1 MKEVIS
7 HLPMSPRLNP
17 ELGYWNIH
25 CQAKIA
31 SNLTNRPYV
40 LSTNLLGEKPNKTTD
55 LSSTKSF
62 LDNLGIT
69 PELVWRDD
77 TDESLHFVSSII
89 SRGINEGWIRCQE
102 EEIFIC
108 QCGKTEFLNRE
119 ENLARRQARSTYDVD
134 GEAVKCKVCKKRA
147 VLKRRPCLL
156 IRLPE
161 SFDFSGIDFYPE
173 YAKKEVEQFVRFFLG
188 KEYLISR
195 STPRPVLIEV
205 GEKNF
210 WIDVD
215 LCWIPFFGHL
225 QEAHRMKIEILF
237 TGNRTLKQV
246 GLLLL
251 VNELLAA
258 RPPSMIIS
266 TPYID
271 IDFGDKPHLKAE
283 ELLSSNGR
291 GAIRVFLG
299 QTMGAT
305 NKQVSLPSSEI
316 YLIKKALENYQ
327 ALKQLF
333 SGEGSEEG
341 VDFRIFLNPRNMNI
355 VKGILK
361 KLRSKKRHSLTPY
374 EQDLLRAILR

>member
-25 CQAKIA
+25 CQARIA

-40 LSTNLLGEKPNKTTD
+40 LSANLLGEKPNKNTD
-55 LSSTKSF
+55 LSSTISF
-62 LDNLGIT
+62 LGNLGFT
-69 PELVWRDD
+69 PELVCRDD
-77 TDESLHFVSSII
+77 TDESLRFVRSII
-89 SRGINEGWIRCQE
+89 SRGINEGWIGCQD

-108 QCGKTEFLNRE
+108 PCGKTEFLNRE
-119 ENLARRQARSTYDVD
+119 ENLARRQARSTYDVN
-134 GEAVKCKVCKKRA
+134 GEAVKCKVCKERA
-147 VLKRRPCLL
+147 VLERKPCLL

-161 SFDFSGIDFYPE
+161 SFDFSGIDCYPD
-173 YAKKEVEQFVRFFLG
+173 YAKKEIKQFIRFFLG

-195 STPRPVLIEV
+195 NTPRPVLIEV

-215 LCWIPFFGHL
+215 LCWIPFFYYL
-225 QEAHRMKIEILF
+225 QEAHRMKVEILF

-251 VNELLAA
+251 INELLGA

-271 IDFGDKPHLKAE
+271 IGFGNKPHLKSE

-305 NKQVSLPSSEI
+305 NKQISLPSSEI
-316 YLIKKALENYQ
+316 YFIKKALENYQ
-327 ALKQLF
+327 ALEQLF
-333 SGEGSEEG
+333 FGEGSEEG
-341 VDFRIFLNPRNMNI
+341 VDFRIFLNPRNINI
-355 VKGILK
+355 VKKILK
-361 KLRSKKRHSLTPY
+361 KLRSEKKPPLTPY
-374 EQDLLRAILR
+374 EQDLLWSILR